1 MTKEEAA
8 VAILKKLGVVHTKKK
23 EQSIVKIIEQ
33 FYDYEDEAS
42 IENARMRDEMDVAIK
57 SFERIIEYAQDSLE
71 VINWTH

>member
-71 VINWTH
+71 VIN